1 MNGHQQKPTHYA
13 VACFLCPAYAFL
25 RSKRHIV
32 RRYVDERW
40 ATPIRDQR
48 PDGTPIL
55 ILGFGRF
62 AHACTALAVARAEMR
77 FN

>member
-1 MNGHQQKPTHYA
+1 MSETLQIPTHYA

-25 RSKRHIV
+25 RSKRRIV
-32 RRYVDERW
+32 RSYVEERW
-40 ATPIRDQR
+40 VKPIRDER
-48 PDGTPIL
+48 PDGTPVL

-62 AHACTALAVARAEMR
+62 AHDCTALAVTRAEMR